1 MELDDDDWGLSAEE
15 FDSLE
20 RDALLKIASQQ
31 QHQQPSASSS
41 FNQQQS
47 QQLHFTHKPIFNS
60 PSKKVKSSPF
70 FSFLHMFDTF
80 LPFLTLLLTS
90 ILPTH
95 FLVSPLIHFSWNSKG
110 FLFLYCIKT

>member
-31 QHQQPSASSS
+31 QQQQQQQQPSASSS
-41 FNQQQS
+41 FNQQQN
-47 QQLHFTHKPIFNS
+47 QQLHFSNKPIFNS

-70 FSFLHMFDTF
+70 FSFLHKFYTF

-90 ILPTH
+90 ISTTH
-95 FLVSPLIHFSWNSKG
+95 FLVSPLIQI
-110 FLFLYCIKT
+110 FLEF

>member
-31 QHQQPSASSS
+31 QQQQQQQPSASSS

-47 QQLHFTHKPIFNS
+47 QQLHFSNKPIFNS

-70 FSFLHMFDTF
+70 FSFTNFIPFYLSLLFYSPVFQQPVSWF
-80 LPFLTLLLTS
+80 LL
-90 ILPTH
+90 
-95 FLVSPLIHFSWNSKG
+95 
-110 FLFLYCIKT
+110 